1 MIFLGK
7 IPFLFFLKKILI
19 FIPLFIFGSIFFLKD
34 EFKNFG
40 EMGLGLLVVILILR
54 PLSQILPEFKIIQK
68 IVTLRKELGIIC
80 ASLILSHA
88 IGYFLSHESLLATIQ
103 DPYFWEL
110 DNSLMWG
117 FCGLIITFLLLIT
130 SNFLAIKILGKWWKS
145 IQRLSYLLLIL
156 SSSHVLLLEREVK
169 LWEFI
174 DSFFPVFLV
183 FICWVLARK
192 GVRLKIFPGKL

>member
-1 MIFLGK
+1 
-7 IPFLFFLKKILI
+7 
-19 FIPLFIFGSIFFLKD
+19 
-34 EFKNFG
+34 
-40 EMGLGLLVVILILR
+40 
-54 PLSQILPEFKIIQK
+54 
-68 IVTLRKELGIIC
+68 
-80 ASLILSHA
+80 
-88 IGYFLSHESLLATIQ
+88 
-103 DPYFWEL
+103 
-110 DNSLMWG
+110 MWG

-156 SSSHVLLLEREVK
+156 SSSHVLLLEKEVK
-169 LWEFI
+169 PWEFI